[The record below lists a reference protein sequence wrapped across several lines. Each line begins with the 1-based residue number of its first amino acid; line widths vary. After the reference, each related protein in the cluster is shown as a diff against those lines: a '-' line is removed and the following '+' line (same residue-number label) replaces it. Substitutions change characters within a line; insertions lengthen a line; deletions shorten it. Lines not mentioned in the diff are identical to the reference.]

1 MKSTPLSIEF
11 SDEAEIDFDKSFHF
25 YFVESSKVAESFLK
39 QINKSLSEIKQRP
52 FSFPLIFNNIRKY
65 TVKKFPFLIYYQIT
79 NKTIRIIALFHS
91 SRNPQI
97 WNDRIKP

>member
-1 MKSTPLSIEF
+1 MKSIPLSIEF
-11 SDEAEIDFDKSFHF
+11 SDEAELDFDNSFH
-25 YFVESSKVAESFLK
+25 YYLEESSKVADSFLK

-52 FSFPLIFNNIRKY
+52 LSFPVIFNNIRKY
-65 TVKKFPFLIYYQIT
+65 TVKKFPFVIYYQTT
-79 NKTIRIIALFHS
+79 NTAIRISALFHS